1 MSYILD
7 ALKRAEQQR
16 GGPARAIR
24 APRAFPTEAAS
35 RARWPWLAGGA
46 AGMAVLV
53 AAIALWPTTAPLP
66 PASTSAPEDVSTIAA
81 KPVPVARPAVGSSDV
96 SRAASAPAAPPAA
109 EPRPSP
115 VIDRRAPERVA
126 PPAAERSKISSL
138 TPPPATVERGAAR
151 RPVAPPVVR
160 SAPPPDERAA
170 PPPEVARATP
180 PRPSAPGPAAPAGDV
195 KAMAAKISLQVLS
208 WAPEPKDR
216 FVFLNGRRYGEGQ
229 KVDDQLLVER
239 ILEDGVVLSLQ
250 GERVTLKGR

>member
-81 KPVPVARPAVGSSDV
+81 KAVTVARPAVGSSDV

-115 VIDRRAPERVA
+115 VIDRRAPARVA
-126 PPAAERSKISSL
+126 PPAARS
-138 TPPPATVERGAAR
+138 R
-151 RPVAPPVVR
+151 RR
-160 SAPPPDERAA
+160 SCDR
-170 PPPEVARATP
+170 RRR
-180 PRPSAPGPAAPAGDV
+180 RPSARRRRPRWRAPRRRDRAPPGQRRRPAT
-195 KAMAAKISLQVLS
+195 S
-208 WAPEPKDR
+208 
-216 FVFLNGRRYGEGQ
+216 RRW
-229 KVDDQLLVER
+229 
-239 ILEDGVVLSLQ
+239 
-250 GERVTLKGR
+250 